1 MTKEEINEL
10 YELFKEAETNIK
22 LAELD
27 GNHQGFS
34 LPSINELRYAFK
46 HLTIYLKEN
55 RTEEFTECK
64 AHIKRAICDAL
75 EMRIL
80 IGLERIRLFDS
91 RYKFVSISPVIPNW
105 IDLRRKLENAKESLA
120 FSDESKERI
129 IVLKNSLKNVID
141 VLETIEAAKSELN
154 KNLFKRFFSVVAA
167 TMAFL
172 ATCLTLYKFLLG

>member
-27 GNHQGFS
+27 GNSQGFS

-46 HLTIYLKEN
+46 HLTIYLKEDKL
-55 RTEEFTECK
+55 EEFTECK

-75 EMRIL
+75 EMRI
-80 IGLERIRLFDS
+80 IISLERIRLFDS
-91 RYKFVSISPVIPNW
+91 RYRFVSISPVIPNW

-120 FSDESKERI
+120 FCDESKERI
-129 IVLKNSLKNVID
+129 TVLKDSLKSVKD
-141 VLETIEAAKSELN
+141 VLETIEAARSELN
-154 KNLFKRFFSVVAA
+154 KILFRRFFSVIG
-167 TMAFL
+167 TIIAFL
-172 ATCLTLYKFLLG
+172 AACLTIYNFLLG

>member
-27 GNHQGFS
+27 GNSQGFS

-46 HLTIYLKEN
+46 HLTIYLKEDKI
-55 RTEEFTECK
+55 EEFTECK

-75 EMRIL
+75 EMRI
-80 IGLERIRLFDS
+80 IISLERIRLFDS
-91 RYKFVSISPVIPNW
+91 RYRFVSISPVIPNW

-120 FSDESKERI
+120 FNDESKERI
-129 IVLKNSLKNVID
+129 TVLKDSLKSVKE
-141 VLETIEAAKSELN
+141 VLETIEAARSELN
-154 KNLFKRFFSVVAA
+154 KILFKRFFSVIGAII
-167 TMAFL
+167 AFL
-172 ATCLTLYKFLLG
+172 AACLTIYNFLPI